1 MLSKKAVC
9 LMLLG
14 LALATLTV
22 GHTVSSKCS
31 APALRADGG
40 MPPPPPIPIPW
51 ARVA

>member
-22 GHTVSSKCS
+22 GHKVSDMCS

-40 MPPPPPIPIPW
+40 MPPPEPIPIPW